1 MTPAHQPHEPLVFI
15 SAAEPSADRH
25 GAALIRATHA
35 LAPNVRFVGVAGPNM
50 VNAGCDRIF
59 DMTSHAAM
67 LLGVVGAVPR
77 AIRLLNTADRYLRRY
92 PFDAAVVIDSPTL
105 HFPLAFRA
113 KRAGVPVL
121 YYIAPQLW
129 AWGSYRIHKLRHSV
143 DQVAAI
149 LPFEQAYF
157 RNQGVDATFVGHPLA
172 DTCGPDRYD
181 NERISKIRQA
191 GRPVVALLPGSR
203 THVVSELLPGQ
214 IAVARAIL
222 SEFPEAHVGVSVA
235 HDQLRP
241 IVEAAIRR
249 STLRLHAYPQGRTE
263 LIRAADLVLVA
274 SGTSTLEVAMH
285 ERPMIVMYNA
295 SRVFYHLVGRWMIHA
310 PHLALPN
317 ILAGREIVPEFM
329 PYYRSTEPIT
339 RCAIHLLKS
348 EPARRAMVDSLR
360 TMVAPLKQPR
370 ASERT
375 ADLLLSIIERSSAP
389 E

>member
-1 MTPAHQPHEPLVFI
+1 MFI

-25 GAALIRATHA
+25 GAALIRAAHA
-35 LAPNVRFVGVAGPNM
+35 LSPDIRFVGVAGPHM
-50 VNAGCDRIF
+50 VSAGCDRIF
-59 DMTSHAAM
+59 DMTSHSAM
-67 LLGVVGAVPR
+67 LLGVVGVVPR

-92 PFDAAVVIDSPTL
+92 PFDAALVIDSPTL
-105 HFPLAFRA
+105 HFPLASRA

-129 AWGSYRIHKLRHSV
+129 AWGSYRIHKLRNSV

-149 LPFEQAYF
+149 LPFEESYF
-157 RNQGVDATFVGHPLA
+157 RNQGVNATFVGHPLA
-172 DTCGPDRYD
+172 DTCGPDSYD
-181 NERISKIRQA
+181 SGRVQEIRAA
-191 GRPVVALLPGSR
+191 GHPVVALLPGSR

-222 SEFPEAHVGVSVA
+222 SEFPKTHVGVSVA
-235 HDQLRP
+235 NAQVSP
-241 IVEAAIRR
+241 IIDAAVRR
-249 STLRLHAYPQGRTE
+249 SNLRLHAYAQARTE

-295 SRVFYHLVGRWMIHA
+295 SRLFYHLVGRWMIHT

-339 RCAIHLLKS
+339 RCAIHLLNS
-348 EPARRAMVDSLR
+348 EPTRRAMVDAIR
-360 TMVAPLKQPR
+360 AMVAPLKHAG

-375 ADLLLSIIERSSAP
+375 ARLLLTMIERSSAP